1 MSEKLKQMR
10 AAKRAA
16 KENSQREM
24 DKLDR
29 ELCKAFAAAESA
41 GSSSGGTRPAPQR
54 KEKDIFAKYP
64 GGFEMAGN
72 LQQVSTD
79 SAEAARERMNQ
90 AYNDP
95 DRSLQGMNA
104 YQAKLVR
111 QRRNGEIPN

>member
-10 AAKRAA
+10 AAKKAA

-29 ELCKAFAAAESA
+29 ELCKAFSAAESA
-41 GSSSGGTRPAPQR
+41 GGTRPAQKQHKR
-54 KEKDIFAKYP
+54 DIYDRFP
-64 GGFEMAGN
+64 GGYEPAPY
-72 LQQVSTD
+72 QQTVSTD
-79 SAEAARERMNQ
+79 SAEAARERMNE

-111 QRRNGEIPN
+111 QRRNGEIPD

>member
-41 GSSSGGTRPAPQR
+41 GSRSGGTRPAQ
-54 KEKDIFAKYP
+54 KQDIYDRFP

-79 SAEAARERMNQ
+79 SASAARDRME
-90 AYNDP
+90 
-95 DRSLQGMNA
+95 
-104 YQAKLVR
+104 
-111 QRRNGEIPN
+111 QRLSGE

>member
-41 GSSSGGTRPAPQR
+41 GSRSAETRPAR
-54 KEKDIFAKYP
+54 NKGKDFTDRFA
-64 GGFEMAGN
+64 GGFEMWSN
-72 LQQVSTD
+72 TQPVSTD

-95 DRSLQGMNA
+95 DRSLQGINA

-111 QRRNGEIPN
+111 QRRNGEIPD

>member
-1 MSEKLKQMR
+1 MGEKIKAIH
-10 AAKRAA
+10 AATKA
-16 KENSQREM
+16 KKEARQREI
-24 DKLDR
+24 DRLDR
-29 ELCKAFAAAESA
+29 ELCKAFSAAESA
-41 GSSSGGTRPAPQR
+41 GGTRPAPQR

-111 QRRNGEIPN
+111 QRRNGEIPD

>member
-29 ELCKAFAAAESA
+29 ELCKAFSAAESA
-41 GSSSGGTRPAPQR
+41 GGTRPAPQR

-79 SAEAARERMNQ
+79 SDFTVPGNPEHLYPAEAVSAWAARQCSNQ
-90 AYNDP
+90 
-95 DRSLQGMNA
+95 R
-104 YQAKLVR
+104 KK
-111 QRRNGEIPN
+111 